1 MGEGAE
7 KITLKLNEDKTFAI
21 EAGPMKLLTGNW
33 TQEGEKL
40 NLSSGNKVVKTDYTR
55 KDGNLV
61 PMDSGKEVSAWRWKK
76 K

>member
-7 KITLKLNEDKTFAI
+7 KITLTLKDDKTYAV
-21 EAGPMKLLTGNW
+21 EAGPMKLLSGNW
-33 TQEGEKL
+33 TQDGEKL
-40 NLSSGNKVVKTDYTR
+40 NLSSSNKVVKAEYMR

-61 PMDSGKEVSAWRWKK
+61 PMDGGKEIATWRWKK